1 MSDLQTYLES
11 KNDPNLVVIGIGIPG
26 ETPNTIES
34 FRQSYGITVP
44 IWIDNNNNYRELIEP
59 GGRQFPIDIVIDQE
73 GVVRYL
79 ENAYYPG
86 AMAAEADKLL

>member
-1 MSDLQTYLES
+1 M
-11 KNDPNLVVIGIGIPG
+11 
-26 ETPNTIES
+26 
-34 FRQSYGITVP
+34 P